1 MKWIKRVGKSNGRIT
16 QGRLYQYNPET
27 NTIYDDK
34 GKPMRPCLGAK
45 DYWKEV
51 EAPFTLTDSVAEAW
65 QKWTD
70 EYAKHIIQ
78 GGRIGVD
85 PFVISSKEMG
95 EQANFWPAYRPGMG
109 SSLTNTLEQSNMT
122 TVESKKNA
130 LTIET
135 RPFVNGN
142 QVDESAILRY
152 IKAEQEKI
160 EDLEKLGLNSK
171 TPIQSRIDKA
181 KENIEELLALLED
194 IDKKNKE

>member
-1 MKWIKRVGKSNGRIT
+1 MKWIERVGKSNGRIT

-27 NTIYDDK
+27 NTIRDDN
-34 GKPMRPCLGAK
+34 GHQMRPRLEAK
-45 DYWKEV
+45 NYWREV
-51 EAPFTLTDSVAEAW
+51 EAPFTFSDWS
-65 QKWTD
+65 KRTD
-70 EYAKHIIQ
+70 EYAKHILQ

-142 QVDESAILRY
+142 QVDESAVLRY